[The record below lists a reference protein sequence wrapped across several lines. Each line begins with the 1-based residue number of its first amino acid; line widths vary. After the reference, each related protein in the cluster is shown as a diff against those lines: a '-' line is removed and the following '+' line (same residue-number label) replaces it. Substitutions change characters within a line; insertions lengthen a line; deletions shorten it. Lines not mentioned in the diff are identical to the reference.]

1 MGELYTLGR
10 ELILLNGEDY
20 IGPYHLVGGIPYT
33 GDEDSLNSRELQYI
47 KPPTTITE
55 VGSILNSTFS
65 SLESSVTPITTSS
78 IFNPIT
84 DRVSISITDIS
95 GITLYNDSNFIG
107 WTTKND
113 PNSEGD
119 TVSIIEVDPERD
131 ITNLGLE
138 GGIKSV
144 FYNFLR
150 PELVTPAGSG
160 FGITEISPSRTEV
173 RVQNTNIPTSD
184 IIPSYDIL
192 KAKLNSNSFIG
203 NLLTS
208 IGDSTLPVVNVEL
221 ENNENFASL
230 LLKFSQPI
238 PNSINVN
245 DRVSLFSQVAN
256 SKGYTV
262 NFPVSNNITG
272 LDNSYN
278 NYTYLNGP
286 NTDVSVKNKINNS
299 TGYQTLSTLGSGSF
313 SGSLSQLESVL
324 SIEGIRLYPS
334 YSLSNFDE
342 FINFSS
348 AKARI
353 ENFYYKIGRI
363 ESFQNDINSI
373 NSIIGPTSASSD
385 TVASRAILEE
395 NINNIIK
402 EFDGFD
408 YYLYFNSGSDTYPKT
423 NSTEPYTLASTSS
436 TAALTW
442 LGSDIESNANFGGA
456 LFSASVYD
464 ENNASNLLYTIP
476 EYIRSNTDN
485 SNYLLFVSMIGQLFD
500 EIWLYTK
507 GITDKLNNTN
517 ELEKG
522 APLGLIEEIITSLG
536 FQVFG
541 NNYGSQDLY
550 SSVLGINPDGTFTP
564 PTGSEIINNYV
575 AVNSGS
581 YSIDRVSK
589 EIYKRIYSNI
599 STLQKK
605 KGTIA
610 GLRQLINIYG
620 IPDTILRISEFGGKD
635 KVDVNDWDSYRRIF
649 NNEINLYQTDA
660 GLGRQYNGGIETEW
674 KINPLWS
681 ASAAVSNLTGSI
693 PSTVEFRFKSD
704 INPATTP
711 SQSIPLQ
718 PLWGLKDNTGDTKVL
733 VYLEYDGSGSFSGSF
748 SGSIIDPFH
757 QYANLTLA
765 VSGSPPTSASIY
777 LPFYNQDWWNVRV
790 QMQEQ
795 GLPDT
800 NQARYQIASA
810 NKIFNGDDGTKI
822 GFTGSIQ
829 HNEISGSWV
838 NSTTSSFAISRS
850 FNNKQYSNFS
860 GSLQEL
866 RYWTLCFNNQNT
878 IDEKIWDNHVMNPLS
893 IETGYLTGSLSPVEN
908 LIFRS
913 REGEDLSLI
922 SGSQGNLATLTSIHP
937 KITGS
942 FPITSSFI
950 NDSFYSL
957 ITSSITNNKEIQFLN
972 QPIMGIR
979 NRVSDKIR
987 DYGDVS
993 HGDILSPIGTIQQN
1007 YEASQSYTEDT
1018 NLLEVA
1024 FSPQNEINDDIIN
1037 EFGSNNILNNIL
1049 SDPRNLSSSLDYYD
1063 GLRRIALKYF
1073 EKYTKEN
1080 PNYYY
1085 RLIKYID
1092 NSLFKTIKEYVP
1104 SRTSVSTGIVVKQHL
1119 LERNRVRPPQPNIN
1133 TTIAKTSEG
1142 GFNTELSF
1150 QNIIITGSV
1159 KSQPKGFTTG
1169 SSIEKVS
1176 GGTGGMF
1183 EKFNTVD
1190 FSPLG
1195 PSGSGP
1201 VRTFGFDITQS
1212 FTETLSTLSGSI
1224 TRIISNQD
1232 EFYNGEFS
1240 GSQLTV
1246 TTQSLN
1252 PDCSPFLNVF
1262 ITPPTTSSFD
1272 KFIYNNSTGSV
1283 FGASSFNEEI
1293 FLSPQT
1299 SPGTGEVYVLQ
1310 DINGLNKNFKISKT
1324 DKEGENIRNRYIDI
1338 NFINANFGRGHVEF
1352 IEEGADY
1359 LHFKFTNPV
1368 QSENGNSNFVN
1379 FNFSASCSSSV
1390 NNNFVIDPIDTL
1402 GIHNT
1407 TNTLTISDYTLE
1419 HDPHNLFDSS
1429 SGLYNFPMSANRN
1442 LTLTA
1447 SLDYT
1452 ASFTN
1457 VTASDDRVFIQF
1469 RVPGTNPSTG
1479 GGFQVSEIL
1488 SSVGPPNP
1496 QWQNGNIT
1504 VTGSITNIGLPSQLR
1519 TIPNGIKSYG
1529 LEGQNIG
1536 IQLQVIQ
1543 STANVPGRAAFLTG
1557 SYSFS
1562 NIQFIINHSNTVSDS
1577 DPTTNIVSYEPYF
1590 AENNDFNRSLDCQ
1603 PLLNNGVDG
1612 RPSTFHQVAKYDQ
1625 GQMTPSNFNLIL
1637 DNKAV
1642 KADIPDSNYTQ
1653 KRSILP
1659 RYVGSKVESAF
1670 YNTYTPPQTIL
1681 SNGLIW
1687 TGDIGF
1693 GKTAAINLTKPFFGY
1708 FQLLVPTS
1716 PELENATQVQ
1726 VLYLIDQEGTAA
1738 KPLLNA
1744 PSFFNV
1750 EGTYES
1756 GDKVIVSLD
1765 DTLQTDDPSLVNA
1778 AVGINLDNFNKEADV
1793 LYGARRVDPI
1803 LTSQVVSAKNLPSS
1817 DMAFTG
1823 SIVLTSEAGVD
1834 INYTLITAGAGSEV
1848 FTTSTIAGSEIELS
1862 FNETRDESN
1871 SFNGQRFIFTS
1882 PPQTKV
1888 KFSLSS
1894 GFQFRNDSDINNG
1907 TISANNPFARLS
1919 IKKTDSGGNT
1929 TTLGYVNVTK
1939 NSLQPQPL
1947 TVDGIQRRGFINLEL
1962 PFLEFRS
1969 GDQISFKVQNLIETS
1984 FSTLESVCKGT
1995 PQFLP
2000 TTAINSL
2007 TENFWA
2013 TGSEYGTLLTASISM
2028 SDFYNISTQLPYND
2042 PTFVS
2047 DGTGNI
2053 TGRQVTPTF
2062 KNINEPFTIQSGDEL
2077 RFQGREDLTY
2087 LINDVF
2093 LPGETGSSDGRIV
2106 VKVEPPVS
2114 PGLNLNQFLLRR
2126 YNKDASS
2133 VLISLT
2139 PPDTSFTTTK
2149 GVIKSDNINV
2159 DLDANIETIL
2169 SNLVKEGI
2177 IPST

>member
-33 GDEDSLNSRELQYI
+33 GDEGSLNSRELQYI
-47 KPPTTITE
+47 KPPTIVTE

-65 SLESSVTPITTSS
+65 SLESSVTSTTTSS

-84 DRVSISITDIS
+84 DRVSISVTDIS
-95 GITLYNDSNFIG
+95 GITLYNDSNFVG

-113 PNSEGD
+113 PNIEGD

-138 GGIKSV
+138 GGIKSI

-150 PELVTPAGSG
+150 PELITPAGSG

-184 IIPSYDIL
+184 IVSSYDIL

-262 NFPVSNNITG
+262 NFPVSNNTTG

-313 SGSLSQLESVL
+313 SGSLPQLESVL

-353 ENFYYKIGRI
+353 ENFYYKVGRI

-373 NSIIGPTSASSD
+373 NSIVGSTSSSSD
-385 TVASRAILEE
+385 VSSSRALLEG
-395 NINNIIK
+395 NINDIIK

-408 YYLYFNSGSDTYPKT
+408 YYLYFNNNSDTYPKT
-423 NSTEPYTLASTSS
+423 TSTEPYTLASTGS
-436 TAALTW
+436 TDALTW
-442 LGSDIESNANFGGA
+442 LGSDVESSIYYGGA
-456 LFSASVYD
+456 LLSGSVYD

-541 NNYGSQDLY
+541 NNYGSENLY

-564 PTGSEIINNYV
+564 PTGSEIITNYV

-581 YSIDRVSK
+581 YPIDRVSK

-605 KGTIA
+605 KGTVA

-635 KVDVNDWDSYRRIF
+635 KVNTNDWDSYRRTF
-649 NNEINLYQTDA
+649 NKALTISGSKDAISTDWA
-660 GLGRQYNGGIETEW
+660 PETLLGVDYGL
-674 KINPLWS
+674 NPSWS
-681 ASAAVSNLTGSI
+681 IDPLV
-693 PSTVEFRFKSD
+693 PRTVEYRFKSNLNPDTLPFQPD
-704 INPATTP
+704 IKQSTFYLIPERASLSNPV
-711 SQSIPLQ
+711 SSSVSI
-718 PLWGLKDNTGDTKVL
+718 V
-733 VYLEYDGSGSFSGSF
+733 LEYNGSGSASGSF
-748 SGSIIDPFH
+748 SGSIIDPQN
-757 QYANLTLA
+757 QYADLTLYI
-765 VSGSPPTSASIY
+765 SGSTQYYSSSIN
-777 LPFYNQDWWNVRV
+777 LPFLNQDWWNV
-790 QMQEQ
+790 MLHYDSGSNEFELYA
-795 GLPDT
+795 G
-800 NQARYQIASA
+800 
-810 NKIFNGDDGTKI
+810 NKIYNGDDGTKL
-822 GFTGSIQ
+822 GFTGSTSITVPAY
-829 HNEISGSWV
+829 IDTLGYRTGSKAV
-838 NSTTSSFAISRS
+838 IGRSNSNILFAPGITGSS
-850 FNNKQYSNFS
+850 QFS
-860 GSLQEL
+860 GSIQEV
-866 RYWTLCFNNQNT
+866 RYWTNLLSESF
-878 IDEKIWDNHVMNPLS
+878 WHNHIMNPLS
-893 IETGYLTGSLSPVEN
+893 IENGVLTGSDSPVET
-908 LIFRS
+908 LAFRS
-913 REGEDLSLI
+913 REGEDYSLAGAI
-922 SGSQGNLATLTSIHP
+922 NAGNILKSIHP
-937 KITGS
+937 KFTGS
-942 FPITSSFI
+942 FHPTSSFLLAQNPI
-950 NDSFYSL
+950 NFDYDAIGAFDD
-957 ITSSITNNKEIQFLN
+957 NKEIQFFN
-972 QPIMGIR
+972 QPIIGIR

-987 DYGDVS
+987 DYGDVAY
-993 HGDILSPIGTIQQN
+993 GDLLSPISTIQQN

-1037 EFGSNNILNNIL
+1037 EFGSNNILNNVL
-1049 SDPRNLSSSLDYYD
+1049 SDPRNLSSSSDYYD
-1063 GLRRIALKYF
+1063 ELRRIALKYF

-1119 LERNRVRPPQPNIN
+1119 LERNRVRPPQPSIN

-1176 GGTGGMF
+1176 GGTGGIF
-1183 EKFNTVD
+1183 EEFNGVNN
-1190 FSPLG
+1190 
-1195 PSGSGP
+1195 
-1201 VRTFGFDITQS
+1201 RFGFTQS
-1212 FTETLSTLSGSI
+1212 FSESVSNISGSVN
-1224 TRIISNQD
+1224 RIINNQD

-1240 GSQLTV
+1240 GSNLII

-1252 PDCSPFLNVF
+1252 PGCIPFLNTF

-1272 KFIYNNSTGSV
+1272 KFIYNNSTGSII
-1283 FGASSFNEEI
+1283 GASPFNEEI

-1299 SPGTGEVYVLQ
+1299 SPGTGEVYILQ
-1310 DINGLNKNFKISKT
+1310 DTNGLNKNFKISKT
-1324 DKEGENIRNRYIDI
+1324 DKEGENIRNRYINI

-1352 IEEGADY
+1352 IEEGSDF

-1368 QSENGNSNFVN
+1368 QRQNEESNFIS
-1379 FNFSASCSSSV
+1379 FEFSASCSSSID
-1390 NNNFVIDPIDTL
+1390 NNFSLTSPDSQGLYSND
-1402 GIHNT
+1402 NT
-1407 TNTLTISDYTLE
+1407 IILSDYNLE
-1419 HDPHNLFDSS
+1419 HDPNNLFDSS
-1429 SGLYNFPMSANRN
+1429 SGLYNFPMSPNRE
-1442 LTLTA
+1442 LLFSA
-1447 SLDYT
+1447 SFDYT
-1452 ASFTN
+1452 ASLTN
-1457 VTASDDRVFIQF
+1457 VTSSVDRVFIQY
-1469 RVPGTNPSTG
+1469 RVPGIDPSSPAG
-1479 GGFQVSEIL
+1479 IFLQDNLHDNAGFINGDVVL
-1488 SSVGPPNP
+1488 SGSISVAGLNP
-1496 QWQNGNIT
+1496 QFFT
-1504 VTGSITNIGLPSQLR
+1504 L
-1519 TIPNGIKSYG
+1519 PNGQALKG
-1529 LEGQNIG
+1529 LNNQSLG
-1536 IQLQVIQ
+1536 IQ
-1543 STANVPGRAAFLTG
+1543 AAVVQQTNNNSLRSKFLSG

-1562 NIQFIINHSNTVSDS
+1562 NIQFEISHSNDIVDNN
-1577 DPTTNIVSYEPYF
+1577 PTTNIISYEPYF
-1590 AENNDFNRSLDCQ
+1590 AENNNFDRSLDCQ

-1612 RPSTFHQVAKYDQ
+1612 RSSTFFQVAKYDQ
-1625 GQMTPSNFNLIL
+1625 GDILPSNFSLIL
-1637 DNKAV
+1637 NNNAV

-1659 RYVGSKVESAF
+1659 RYEGSKISSAF
-1670 YNTYTPPQTIL
+1670 YNVFTPPQTVL

-1687 TGDIGF
+1687 SGDISY
-1693 GKTAAINLTKPFFGY
+1693 GKSPVIEFTKPFFGY

-1716 PELENATQVQ
+1716 PELENATQVKI
-1726 VLYLIDQEGTAA
+1726 LYLIDQDGSPA

-1756 GDKVIVSLD
+1756 GDKVVVSLD

-1778 AVGINLDNFNKEADV
+1778 AVGINLDNFNREADV

-1834 INYTLITAGAGSEV
+1834 INYTLITVGAGSEI
-1848 FTTSTIAGSEIELS
+1848 FNTSIIAGTERTLS
-1862 FNETRDESN
+1862 FSETRDESDG
-1871 SFNGQRFIFTS
+1871 FDGQKFIFSS

-1894 GFQFRNDSDINNG
+1894 GFQFRDVSDINDG
-1907 TISANNPFARLS
+1907 TISADNPFARLS
-1919 IKKTDSGGNT
+1919 IKKEDSDGNI

-1939 NSLQPQPL
+1939 NSLLPNPL
-1947 TVDGIQRRGFINLEL
+1947 IVDGNQRRGFINLEL
-1962 PFLEFRS
+1962 GFLEFRS
-1969 GDQISFKVQNLIETS
+1969 GDQVFFTVQNLIETP
-1984 FSTLESVCKGT
+1984 FSTFSSICKGT

-2000 TTAINSL
+2000 TTIINSN
-2007 TENFWA
+2007 TENFWS
-2013 TGSEYGTLLTASISM
+2013 TGSEYSTLLTASISM
-2028 SDFYNISTQLPYND
+2028 SDFFGVSTQLPYSD

-2047 DGTGNI
+2047 DGQG
-2053 TGRQVTPTF
+2053 GFSRQVTPTF

-2077 RFQGREDLTY
+2077 RFQGREDLKY

-2093 LPGETGSSDGRIV
+2093 LPGESGSNDGRIV
-2106 VKVEPPVS
+2106 VKVDPPVP

-2133 VLISLT
+2133 VLINLI
-2139 PPDTSFTTTK
+2139 PPDSSFTTTR
-2149 GVIKSDNINV
+2149 GIIKNDNINV
-2159 DLDANIETIL
+2159 NLDANIENIL
-2169 SNLVKEGI
+2169 SNLIKEGI
-2177 IPST
+2177 ISST